1 MPLLRIAIMR
11 VVPAISIGAL
21 TAGVFAQSSIGTFE
35 EADFNITE
43 ALIGNG
49 VDVSAI
55 PELSGLV
62 ERTLDFS
69 PCAIAVSCTRHAQHV
84 RVILMSASVPL

>member
-1 MPLLRIAIMR
+1 MK
-11 VVPAISIGAL
+11 VTPAFSIGAF
-21 TAGVFAQSSIGTFE
+21 TAGAFAQSSANTFE
-35 EADFNITE
+35 KADFNITE

-62 ERTLDFS
+62 ERTLDLS
-69 PCAIAVSCTRHAQHV
+69 PCAIAVSYSNNAETT
-84 RVILMSASVPL
+84 SKY